1 MSAVDN
7 MLRHQPARYGA
18 GSVNPSDWH
27 YERAQILRN
36 LKDVDVADYACDASV
51 LTAVKTGNAELVGR
65 VLMAAINASMDRCA
79 DLALGMAPRSPDAE
93 DAAAAELQRD
103 YSPVLKASIEHAG
116 GRA

>member
-7 MLRHQPARYGA
+7 LLTRQPARYGA
-18 GSVNPSDWH
+18 GNVNPSDWH

-51 LTAVKTGNAELVGR
+51 LAAVKTGDASLVGR
-65 VLMAAINASMDRCA
+65 VLMAAINASLDRCA
-79 DLALGMAPRSPDAE
+79 DLALDMEPRSPDAE
-93 DAAAAELQRD
+93 DAAAAELQKDMTPLLR
-103 YSPVLKASIEHAG
+103 ASIEHAG